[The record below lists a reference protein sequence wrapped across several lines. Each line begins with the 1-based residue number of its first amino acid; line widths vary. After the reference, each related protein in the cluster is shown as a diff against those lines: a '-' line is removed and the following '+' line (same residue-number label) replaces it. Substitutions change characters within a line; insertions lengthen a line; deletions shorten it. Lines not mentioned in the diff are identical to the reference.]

1 MPLFNSGAIMEDKE
15 IDTLSEELIGE
26 FTKLGEDYPYLTKMI
41 MDMVSIVSQQNTQL
55 EAITGHLESL
65 TLEVNKQHFF
75 IEEIAEKL
83 DGSHPSSVFSAETK
97 FDYLPSLTGTK
108 KEDLN

>member
-1 MPLFNSGAIMEDKE
+1 MMDDK
-15 IDTLSEELIGE
+15 DVDVLSEELLGE
-26 FTKLGEDYPYLTKMI
+26 FTKLGVDYPYLTKMI

-55 EAITGHLESL
+55 EAITGHLETL
-65 TLEVNKQHFF
+65 TLEVNKQHFI

-83 DGSHPSSVFSAETK
+83 EGGNRSSVFSADTK
-97 FDYLPSLTGTK
+97 FDYLAPLRSNK

>member
-1 MPLFNSGAIMEDKE
+1 MNDKDVDL
-15 IDTLSEELIGE
+15 ISDELLVE
-26 FTKLGEDYPYLTKMI
+26 FTKLGVDYPYLTKMV

-65 TLEVNKQHFF
+65 TLEVNKQHFI
-75 IEEIAEKL
+75 IEEIAQEWEE
-83 DGSHPSSVFSAETK
+83 SHPSSVFSAETK
-97 FDYLPSLTGTK
+97 FDYIPSLTGTK